1 MKPMT
6 AKELR
11 GKSIKELVNL
21 RKEMKKKLFEMRM
34 KNALRALKETH
45 LIRVA
50 KRNIARINTVL
61 KQKLTQGK

>member
-1 MKPMT
+1 MT

-21 RKEMKKKLFEMRM
+21 RKETKKKLFEMRM
-34 KNALRALKETH
+34 KNDVRALKETH
-45 LIRVA
+45 LIKIA

-61 KQKLTQGK
+61 KEKLT

>member
-34 KNALRALKETH
+34 KNTLRALKETH

>member
-1 MKPMT
+1 MT

-21 RKEMKKKLFEMRM
+21 RKETRKKLFEMRM
-34 KNALRALKETH
+34 KNAVRALKETH
-45 LIRVA
+45 LIKIA

-61 KQKLTQGK
+61 KEKLTQWK